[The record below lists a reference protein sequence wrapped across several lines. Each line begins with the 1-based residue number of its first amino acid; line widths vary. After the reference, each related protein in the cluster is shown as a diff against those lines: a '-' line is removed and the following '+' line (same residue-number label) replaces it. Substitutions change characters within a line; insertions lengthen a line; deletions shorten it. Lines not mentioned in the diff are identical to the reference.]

1 MNTIVAYPDNLSFS
15 NGKYHHSSDNY
26 KQTNT
31 FSNLN
36 EFDAL
41 SQKDTL
47 IYLVPSSIISSYVFE
62 NNQNLSKQNNLANFI
77 SDIDSFI
84 VDDISKNEFFIFNE
98 NSFVINKTLY
108 EELNT
113 MLNIL
118 NCKILVLP
126 DYFLNRQFGK
136 DTITEFNNKFLFSF
150 KNGTG
155 SSIEHDSLNQ
165 YIETVKINYPDFD
178 PIIYCDSD
186 VKDLK
191 TFKIRKKF
199 NISDFVKNKNDK
211 EPNLFKFEVSIKN
224 MFNKLNFTRMELYLC
239 TFLIFCSLSLPYLFV
254 SQNNKQI
261 SIYESE
267 TFNIFKAIDK
277 NTNRVVTPKIQID
290 QLINQISLTPLAEID
305 NPISNFTNL
314 NFLVSLGEN
323 YLKSVDIDFNSNE
336 AVLSLEGLPEI
347 QYRLIKNTVGSLNV
361 EIIGENVASNEN
373 LISGEIKI
381 GSVSY
386 THLTLP
392 TRS

>member
-1 MNTIVAYPDNLSFS
+1 MNTIVAYPDNISFS

-113 MLNIL
+113 MLNTL

-224 MFNKLNFTRMELYLC
+224 IFNKLNFTRMELYLC

-305 NPISNFTNL
+305 NPISNFSNL

-361 EIIGENVASNEN
+361 EIISENLASNEN

-381 GSVSY
+381 GFY
-386 THLTLP
+386 NE
-392 TRS
+392 

>member
-1 MNTIVAYPDNLSFS
+1 MNTIVAYPDSLSFS

-36 EFDAL
+36 EFDSL
-41 SQKDTL
+41 SQKDTF

-98 NSFVINKTLY
+98 NSFVVNKTLY

-113 MLNIL
+113 MLNKL
-118 NCKILVLP
+118 NCKVLVLP

-224 MFNKLNFTRMELYLC
+224 IFNKLNFTRMELYLC

-290 QLINQISLTPLAEID
+290 QLINQISLIPLAEID
-305 NPISNFTNL
+305 NPISNFSNL

-381 GSVSY
+381 GFY
-386 THLTLP
+386 NE
-392 TRS
+392 

>member
-36 EFDAL
+36 EFDSL

-113 MLNIL
+113 MLNTL

-224 MFNKLNFTRMELYLC
+224 IFNKLNFTRMELYLC

-336 AVLSLEGLPEI
+336 AVLFLEGLPEI

-361 EIIGENVASNEN
+361 EIISENLASNEN
-373 LISGEIKI
+373 LVSGEIKI
-381 GSVSY
+381 GFY
-386 THLTLP
+386 NE
-392 TRS
+392 

>member
-36 EFDAL
+36 EFDSL

-113 MLNIL
+113 MLNTL

-199 NISDFVKNKNDK
+199 NISDFVKDKNDK

-224 MFNKLNFTRMELYLC
+224 IFNKLNFTRMELYLC

-305 NPISNFTNL
+305 NPISNFSNL

-361 EIIGENVASNEN
+361 EIISENVAPNEN

-381 GSVSY
+381 GFY
-386 THLTLP
+386 NE
-392 TRS
+392 

>member
-36 EFDAL
+36 EFDSL

-113 MLNIL
+113 MLNTL

-224 MFNKLNFTRMELYLC
+224 IFNKLNFTRMELYLC

-305 NPISNFTNL
+305 NPISNFSNL

-336 AVLSLEGLPEI
+336 AVLFLEGLPEI

-361 EIIGENVASNEN
+361 EIISENLASNEN
-373 LISGEIKI
+373 LVSGEIKI
-381 GSVSY
+381 GFY
-386 THLTLP
+386 NE
-392 TRS
+392 

>member
-36 EFDAL
+36 EFDSL

-113 MLNIL
+113 MLNTL

-199 NISDFVKNKNDK
+199 NISDFVKDKNDK

-224 MFNKLNFTRMELYLC
+224 IFNKLNFTRMELYLC

-290 QLINQISLTPLAEID
+290 QLIDQISLTPSVEIE
-305 NPISNFTNL
+305 NSSSNFTNL

-361 EIIGENVASNEN
+361 EIISENVAPNEN

-381 GSVSY
+381 GFY
-386 THLTLP
+386 NE
-392 TRS
+392 

>member
-1 MNTIVAYPDNLSFS
+1 MNTIVAYPDNLSFC

-36 EFDAL
+36 EFDSL

-113 MLNIL
+113 MLNTL

-224 MFNKLNFTRMELYLC
+224 IFNKLNFTRMELYLC

-290 QLINQISLTPLAEID
+290 QLLNQISFTPSVERE
-305 NPISNFTNL
+305 NSSSNFTNL

-323 YLKSVDIDFNSNE
+323 YLKSADIDFNSNE
-336 AVLSLEGLPEI
+336 AVLSLDGLPEI

-361 EIIGENVASNEN
+361 EIISENVASNEN

-381 GSVSY
+381 GFY
-386 THLTLP
+386 NE
-392 TRS
+392 

>member
-36 EFDAL
+36 EFDSL

-113 MLNIL
+113 MLNTL

-224 MFNKLNFTRMELYLC
+224 IFNKLNFTRMELYLC

-290 QLINQISLTPLAEID
+290 QLIDQISLTPSVEIE
-305 NPISNFTNL
+305 NSSSNFTNL

-336 AVLSLEGLPEI
+336 AVLFLEGLPEI

-361 EIIGENVASNEN
+361 EIISENVASNEN

-381 GSVSY
+381 GFY
-386 THLTLP
+386 NE
-392 TRS
+392 

>member
-113 MLNIL
+113 MLNTL

-224 MFNKLNFTRMELYLC
+224 IFNKLNFTRMELYLC

-361 EIIGENVASNEN
+361 EIISENLASNEN
-373 LISGEIKI
+373 LLSGEIKI
-381 GSVSY
+381 GF
-386 THLTLP
+386 LQ
-392 TRS
+392 

>member
-36 EFDAL
+36 EFDSL

-113 MLNIL
+113 MLNTL
-118 NCKILVLP
+118 NCKVLVLP
-126 DYFLNRQFGK
+126 DYFLNRQSGK

-199 NISDFVKNKNDK
+199 NISDFVKDKNDK

-224 MFNKLNFTRMELYLC
+224 IFNKLNFTRMELYLC

-381 GSVSY
+381 GFY
-386 THLTLP
+386 NE
-392 TRS
+392 

>member
-1 MNTIVAYPDNLSFS
+1 MNTIVAYPDNISFS

-36 EFDAL
+36 EFDSL

-62 NNQNLSKQNNLANFI
+62 NNQKLSKQNNLANFI

-113 MLNIL
+113 MLNTL

-199 NISDFVKNKNDK
+199 NISDFVKNKNNK

-224 MFNKLNFTRMELYLC
+224 IFNKLNFTRMELYLC

-361 EIIGENVASNEN
+361 EIISENVASNEN

-381 GSVSY
+381 GFY
-386 THLTLP
+386 NE
-392 TRS
+392 

>member
-36 EFDAL
+36 EFDSL

-113 MLNIL
+113 MLNTL

-224 MFNKLNFTRMELYLC
+224 IFNKLNFTRMELYLC

-290 QLINQISLTPLAEID
+290 QLIDQISLTPSVEIE
-305 NPISNFTNL
+305 NSSSNFTNL

-361 EIIGENVASNEN
+361 EIISENVASNEN

-381 GSVSY
+381 GFY
-386 THLTLP
+386 NE
-392 TRS
+392 

>member
-15 NGKYHHSSDNY
+15 NGKYHQSSDNY

-113 MLNIL
+113 MLNTL

-178 PIIYCDSD
+178 PVIYCDND

-224 MFNKLNFTRMELYLC
+224 IFNKLNFTRMELYLC

-305 NPISNFTNL
+305 NPISNFSNL

-336 AVLSLEGLPEI
+336 AVLSLESLPEI

-361 EIIGENVASNEN
+361 EIISENVASNEN

-381 GSVSY
+381 GFY
-386 THLTLP
+386 NE
-392 TRS
+392 

>member
-36 EFDAL
+36 EFDSL

-113 MLNIL
+113 MLNTL

-224 MFNKLNFTRMELYLC
+224 IFNKLNFTRMELYLC

-305 NPISNFTNL
+305 NPISNFSNL

-361 EIIGENVASNEN
+361 EIISENVASNED

-381 GSVSY
+381 GFY
-386 THLTLP
+386 NE
-392 TRS
+392 

>member
-26 KQTNT
+26 KQTNA
-31 FSNLN
+31 FPNLN
-36 EFDAL
+36 EFDSL

-113 MLNIL
+113 MLNTL
-118 NCKILVLP
+118 NCKVLVLP
-126 DYFLNRQFGK
+126 DYFLNRQSGK

-178 PIIYCDSD
+178 PIIYCDND
-186 VKDLK
+186 VKVLK
-191 TFKIRKKF
+191 AFKIRKKF
-199 NISDFVKNKNDK
+199 NISDFVKNKKDK
-211 EPNLFKFEVSIKN
+211 ETNLFKFEVSIKN
-224 MFNKLNFTRMELYLC
+224 IFNKLNFTRMELYLC

-261 SIYESE
+261 STYESE

-290 QLINQISLTPLAEID
+290 QLIDQISLTPSVEIE
-305 NPISNFTNL
+305 NSSSNFTNL

-361 EIIGENVASNEN
+361 EIISENLASNEN
-373 LISGEIKI
+373 LVSGEIKI
-381 GSVSY
+381 GFY
-386 THLTLP
+386 NE
-392 TRS
+392 

>member
-36 EFDAL
+36 EFDSL

-84 VDDISKNEFFIFNE
+84 VDDISKNEFFIFSE

-113 MLNIL
+113 MLNTL

-126 DYFLNRQFGK
+126 DYFLNRQSGK

-224 MFNKLNFTRMELYLC
+224 IFNKLNFTRMELYLC

-290 QLINQISLTPLAEID
+290 QLINQISLTPSVETE
-305 NPISNFTNL
+305 NSSSNFTNL

-336 AVLSLEGLPEI
+336 AVLFLEGLPEI

-361 EIIGENVASNEN
+361 EIISENLASNEN
-373 LISGEIKI
+373 LVSGEIKI
-381 GSVSY
+381 GFY
-386 THLTLP
+386 NE
-392 TRS
+392 

>member
-1 MNTIVAYPDNLSFS
+1 MNTIVAYPDSLSFS

-36 EFDAL
+36 EFDSL
-41 SQKDTL
+41 SQKDTF

-98 NSFVINKTLY
+98 NSFVVNKTLY

-113 MLNIL
+113 MLNKL
-118 NCKILVLP
+118 NCKVLVLP

-224 MFNKLNFTRMELYLC
+224 IFNKLNFTRMELYLC

-290 QLINQISLTPLAEID
+290 QLINQISLIPLAEID
-305 NPISNFTNL
+305 NPISNFSNL

-347 QYRLIKNTVGSLNV
+347 QYRLIKNTVGGLNI
-361 EIIGENVASNEN
+361 EIISENVASNEN

-381 GSVSY
+381 GFY
-386 THLTLP
+386 NE
-392 TRS
+392 

>member
-36 EFDAL
+36 EFDSL

-62 NNQNLSKQNNLANFI
+62 NKQNLSKQNNLANFI

-113 MLNIL
+113 MLNTL

-224 MFNKLNFTRMELYLC
+224 IFNKLNFTRMELYLC

-361 EIIGENVASNEN
+361 EIISENVASNEN

-381 GSVSY
+381 GFY
-386 THLTLP
+386 NE
-392 TRS
+392 

>member
-36 EFDAL
+36 EFDSL

-113 MLNIL
+113 MLNTL

-224 MFNKLNFTRMELYLC
+224 IFNKLNFTRMELYLC

-381 GSVSY
+381 GFY
-386 THLTLP
+386 NE
-392 TRS
+392 

>member
-1 MNTIVAYPDNLSFS
+1 MNTIVAYPDSLSFS

-36 EFDAL
+36 EFDSL
-41 SQKDTL
+41 SQKDTF

-113 MLNIL
+113 MLNRL
-118 NCKILVLP
+118 NCKVLVLP

-224 MFNKLNFTRMELYLC
+224 IFNKLNFTRMELYLC

-305 NPISNFTNL
+305 NPISNFSNL

-381 GSVSY
+381 GFY
-386 THLTLP
+386 NE
-392 TRS
+392 

>member
-113 MLNIL
+113 MLNTL

-178 PIIYCDSD
+178 PVIYCDSD

-224 MFNKLNFTRMELYLC
+224 IFNKLNFTRMELYLC

-305 NPISNFTNL
+305 NPISNFSNL

-336 AVLSLEGLPEI
+336 AVLSLESLPEI

-361 EIIGENVASNEN
+361 EIISENVASNEN

-381 GSVSY
+381 GFY
-386 THLTLP
+386 NE
-392 TRS
+392 

>member
-1 MNTIVAYPDNLSFS
+1 MNTIVAYPDSLSFS

-26 KQTNT
+26 KQTNI

-36 EFDAL
+36 EFDSL
-41 SQKDTL
+41 SQKDTF

-113 MLNIL
+113 MLNRL
-118 NCKILVLP
+118 NCKVLVLP

-199 NISDFVKNKNDK
+199 NISDFVKNKKDK
-211 EPNLFKFEVSIKN
+211 EPNLLKFEVSIKN
-224 MFNKLNFTRMELYLC
+224 IFNKLNFTRMELYLC

-305 NPISNFTNL
+305 NPISNFSNL

-347 QYRLIKNTVGSLNV
+347 QYRLIKNTVGGLNI
-361 EIIGENVASNEN
+361 EIISENVASNEN

-381 GSVSY
+381 GFY
-386 THLTLP
+386 NE
-392 TRS
+392 

>member
-36 EFDAL
+36 EFDSL

-113 MLNIL
+113 MLNTL

-224 MFNKLNFTRMELYLC
+224 IFNKLNFTRMELYLC
-239 TFLIFCSLSLPYLFV
+239 TLLIFCSLSLPYLFV

-361 EIIGENVASNEN
+361 EIISENVASNEN

-381 GSVSY
+381 GFY
-386 THLTLP
+386 NE
-392 TRS
+392 

>member
-36 EFDAL
+36 EFDSL

-84 VDDISKNEFFIFNE
+84 VDDISKNKFFIFNE

-113 MLNIL
+113 MLNTL

-186 VKDLK
+186 VKVLK
-191 TFKIRKKF
+191 AFKIRKKF

-224 MFNKLNFTRMELYLC
+224 IFNKLNFTRMELYLC

-305 NPISNFTNL
+305 NPISNFSNL

-361 EIIGENVASNEN
+361 EIISENVASNEN

-381 GSVSY
+381 GFY
-386 THLTLP
+386 NE
-392 TRS
+392 

>member
-1 MNTIVAYPDNLSFS
+1 MNTIVAYPDSLSFS

-26 KQTNT
+26 KQTNI

-36 EFDAL
+36 EFDSL
-41 SQKDTL
+41 SQKDTF

-113 MLNIL
+113 MLNRL
-118 NCKILVLP
+118 NCKVLVLP

-178 PIIYCDSD
+178 PIIYCDND

-224 MFNKLNFTRMELYLC
+224 IFNKLNFTRMELYLC

-305 NPISNFTNL
+305 NPISNFSNL

-347 QYRLIKNTVGSLNV
+347 QYRLIKNTVGGLNI
-361 EIIGENVASNEN
+361 EIISENVASNEN

-381 GSVSY
+381 GFY
-386 THLTLP
+386 NE
-392 TRS
+392 

>member
-108 EELNT
+108 EELNS
-113 MLNIL
+113 MLNTL

-178 PIIYCDSD
+178 PVIYCDND

-224 MFNKLNFTRMELYLC
+224 IFNKLNFTRMELYLC

-305 NPISNFTNL
+305 NPISNFSNL

-336 AVLSLEGLPEI
+336 AVLSLESLPEI

-361 EIIGENVASNEN
+361 EIISENVASNEN

-381 GSVSY
+381 GFY
-386 THLTLP
+386 NE
-392 TRS
+392 

>member
-36 EFDAL
+36 EFDSL

-84 VDDISKNEFFIFNE
+84 VDDISKNKFFIFNE

-113 MLNIL
+113 MLNTL

-224 MFNKLNFTRMELYLC
+224 IFNKLNFTRMELYLC

-381 GSVSY
+381 GFY
-386 THLTLP
+386 NE
-392 TRS
+392 

>member
-1 MNTIVAYPDNLSFS
+1 MNTIVAYPDNISFS

-113 MLNIL
+113 MLNTL

-178 PIIYCDSD
+178 PIIYCDND

-224 MFNKLNFTRMELYLC
+224 IFNKLNFTRMELYLC

-305 NPISNFTNL
+305 NPISNFSNL

-336 AVLSLEGLPEI
+336 AVLSLESLPEI

-361 EIIGENVASNEN
+361 EIISENVASNEN

-381 GSVSY
+381 GFY
-386 THLTLP
+386 NE
-392 TRS
+392 

>member
-36 EFDAL
+36 EFDSL

-108 EELNT
+108 EEINT
-113 MLNIL
+113 MLNTL

-199 NISDFVKNKNDK
+199 NISDFVKDKNDK

-224 MFNKLNFTRMELYLC
+224 IFNKLNFTRMELYLC

-361 EIIGENVASNEN
+361 EIISENVASNEN

-381 GSVSY
+381 GFY
-386 THLTLP
+386 NE
-392 TRS
+392 

>member
-1 MNTIVAYPDNLSFS
+1 MNTIVAYPDSLSFS

-36 EFDAL
+36 EFDSL
-41 SQKDTL
+41 SQKDTF

-113 MLNIL
+113 MLNTL
-118 NCKILVLP
+118 NCKVLVLP

-199 NISDFVKNKNDK
+199 NISDFVNNKNDK

-224 MFNKLNFTRMELYLC
+224 IFNKLNFTRMELYLC

-305 NPISNFTNL
+305 NPISNFSNL

-361 EIIGENVASNEN
+361 EIISENVASNEN

-381 GSVSY
+381 GFY
-386 THLTLP
+386 NE
-392 TRS
+392 

>member
-36 EFDAL
+36 EFDSL

-47 IYLVPSSIISSYVFE
+47 IYFVPSSIISSYVFE

-113 MLNIL
+113 MLNTL

-126 DYFLNRQFGK
+126 DYFLNRQLGK

-178 PIIYCDSD
+178 PIIYCDND
-186 VKDLK
+186 VKVLK
-191 TFKIRKKF
+191 AFKIRKKF

-224 MFNKLNFTRMELYLC
+224 IFNKLNFTRMELYLC

-305 NPISNFTNL
+305 NPISNFSNL

-361 EIIGENVASNEN
+361 EIISENVASNEN

-381 GSVSY
+381 GFY
-386 THLTLP
+386 NE
-392 TRS
+392 

>member
-36 EFDAL
+36 EFDSL

-113 MLNIL
+113 MLNTL

-199 NISDFVKNKNDK
+199 NISDFVKDKNDK

-224 MFNKLNFTRMELYLC
+224 IFNKLNFTRMELYLC

-361 EIIGENVASNEN
+361 EIISENVASNEN

-381 GSVSY
+381 GFY
-386 THLTLP
+386 NE
-392 TRS
+392 

>member
-36 EFDAL
+36 EFDSL

-113 MLNIL
+113 MLNTL

-199 NISDFVKNKNDK
+199 NISDFVKNKKDK

-224 MFNKLNFTRMELYLC
+224 IFNKLNFTRMELYLC
-239 TFLIFCSLSLPYLFV
+239 TFLIFCFLSLPYLFV

-361 EIIGENVASNEN
+361 EIISENVASNEN

-381 GSVSY
+381 GFY
-386 THLTLP
+386 NE
-392 TRS
+392 

>member
-84 VDDISKNEFFIFNE
+84 VDDISKNKFFIFNE

-108 EELNT
+108 EELNSI
-113 MLNIL
+113 LNTL
-118 NCKILVLP
+118 NCKVLVLP

-136 DTITEFNNKFLFSF
+136 DTITEFNKKFLFSF

-224 MFNKLNFTRMELYLC
+224 IFNKLNFTRMELYLC

-305 NPISNFTNL
+305 NPISNFSNL

-336 AVLSLEGLPEI
+336 AVLSLESLPEI

-361 EIIGENVASNEN
+361 EIISENVASNEN

-381 GSVSY
+381 GFY
-386 THLTLP
+386 NE
-392 TRS
+392 

>member
-1 MNTIVAYPDNLSFS
+1 MNTIVAYPDSLSFS

-36 EFDAL
+36 EFDSL
-41 SQKDTL
+41 SQKDTF

-113 MLNIL
+113 MLNTL
-118 NCKILVLP
+118 NCKVLVLP

-199 NISDFVKNKNDK
+199 NISDFVKNKKDK
-211 EPNLFKFEVSIKN
+211 EPNLLKFEVSIKN
-224 MFNKLNFTRMELYLC
+224 IFNKLNFTRMELYLC
-239 TFLIFCSLSLPYLFV
+239 TFLLFCSLSLPYLFV

-290 QLINQISLTPLAEID
+290 QLINQISLIPSAEID
-305 NPISNFTNL
+305 NPISNFSNL

-361 EIIGENVASNEN
+361 EIISENVASNEN

-381 GSVSY
+381 GFY
-386 THLTLP
+386 NE
-392 TRS
+392 

>member
-36 EFDAL
+36 EFDSL

-47 IYLVPSSIISSYVFE
+47 IYLVPSSIISSYVYE

-84 VDDISKNEFFIFNE
+84 VDDISKNKFFIFNE
-98 NSFVINKTLY
+98 ISFVINKTLY

-113 MLNIL
+113 MLNTL
-118 NCKILVLP
+118 NCKVLVLP
-126 DYFLNRQFGK
+126 DYFLNRQSGK

-186 VKDLK
+186 VKVLK
-191 TFKIRKKF
+191 AFKIRKKF

-211 EPNLFKFEVSIKN
+211 ETNLFKFEVSIKN
-224 MFNKLNFTRMELYLC
+224 IFNKLNFTRMELYLC
-239 TFLIFCSLSLPYLFV
+239 SFLVFCSLSLPYLFV

-290 QLINQISLTPLAEID
+290 QLLNQISFTPSVERE
-305 NPISNFTNL
+305 NSSSNFTNL

-323 YLKSVDIDFNSNE
+323 YLKSADIDFNSNE

-361 EIIGENVASNEN
+361 EIISENVASNEN

-381 GSVSY
+381 GFY
-386 THLTLP
+386 NE
-392 TRS
+392 

>member
-36 EFDAL
+36 EFDSL

-98 NSFVINKTLY
+98 NSFVVNKTLY
-108 EELNT
+108 EKLNT
-113 MLNIL
+113 MLNKL
-118 NCKILVLP
+118 NCKVLVLP

-224 MFNKLNFTRMELYLC
+224 IFNKLNFTRMELYLC

-305 NPISNFTNL
+305 NPISNFSNL

-361 EIIGENVASNEN
+361 EIISENVASNEN

-381 GSVSY
+381 GFY
-386 THLTLP
+386 NE
-392 TRS
+392 

>member
-36 EFDAL
+36 EFDSL

-84 VDDISKNEFFIFNE
+84 VDDISKNKFFIFNE

-113 MLNIL
+113 MLNTL

-178 PIIYCDSD
+178 PIIYCDND

-224 MFNKLNFTRMELYLC
+224 IFNKLNFTRMELYLC

-290 QLINQISLTPLAEID
+290 QLIDQISLTPSVEIE
-305 NPISNFTNL
+305 NSSSNFTNL

-361 EIIGENVASNEN
+361 EIISENVASNEN
-373 LISGEIKI
+373 LVSGEIKI
-381 GSVSY
+381 GFY
-386 THLTLP
+386 NE
-392 TRS
+392 